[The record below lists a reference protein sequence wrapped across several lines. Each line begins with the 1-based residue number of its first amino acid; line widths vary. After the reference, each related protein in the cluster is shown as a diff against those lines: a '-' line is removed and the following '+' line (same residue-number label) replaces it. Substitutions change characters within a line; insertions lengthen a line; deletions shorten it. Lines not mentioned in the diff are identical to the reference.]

1 MPTPRGD
8 QPSTEAAASHPEVN
22 PVVTVRTLVVSALLV
37 LAFIALVWMLA
48 QVAQILLL
56 LLIAIVFAEGLR
68 SPVERVEKGKLPR
81 PAAVLVVYVVLLAV
95 LVLLVTLLV
104 SPIVSEVNTLIRQL
118 PTYQHQVSNAVT
130 TIQQRLHISP
140 NQNITSQIVGSLNT
154 AKDVLLAVSGYVAG
168 VVINLILIMI
178 LSFLWLVSSDNLK
191 SFVVDIFPI
200 RQQPLAA
207 DVLRE
212 MGFRMGGYIRA
223 TAINMVVV
231 GVASGIAATLLRL
244 PSPVLLGIFAGLAA
258 AIPLVGPL
266 VGAVPAVLLGFTVA
280 PAYPILVAIVF
291 AVVQLL
297 DANIVVPPLMNR
309 VVALPALS
317 VVLAL
322 LTGGAVAGI
331 VGALLAIPLAAAIH
345 VILIRVVV
353 PAIHHSQGRSDE
365 AFAKAAT
372 PVSPSLRKTA
382 PTGGGRRS
390 SPR

>member
-1 MPTPRGD
+1 MPTPHDDQQSRG
-8 QPSTEAAASHPEVN
+8 AVASKSATFQAVS
-22 PVVTVRTLVVSALLV
+22 VRTLVVSALLV
-37 LAFIALVWMLA
+37 LSFIAGVLMLA
-48 QVAQILLL
+48 QIAQILLL
-56 LLIAIVFAEGLR
+56 LLVAIVFAEGLR
-68 SPVERVEKGKLPR
+68 SSVERVEKGKLPR
-81 PAAVLVVYVVLLAV
+81 AVAVLVVYIVLLAI
-95 LVLLVTLLV
+95 LALLVTLLV

-118 PTYQHQVSNAVT
+118 PTYQHQVGDAVT

-140 NQNITSQIVGSLNT
+140 NQNVTSQIVGSLNT
-154 AKDVLLAVSGYVAG
+154 AKDVLIAVSGYVAS
-168 VVINLILIMI
+168 VLINLILIMI

-191 SFVVDIFPI
+191 SFFVDLFPA

-231 GVASGIAATLLRL
+231 GIASGIAATLLGL

-258 AIPLVGPL
+258 AVPLVGPL
-266 VGAVPAVLLGFTVA
+266 VGAVPAVLLGFTIS
-280 PAYPILVAIVF
+280 PAYPLLVAIVF

-317 VVLAL
+317 VVLSL
-322 LTGGAVAGI
+322 LIGGAVAGI
-331 VGALLAIPLAAAIH
+331 VGALLAIPLAAAAH
-345 VILIRVVV
+345 VVLVRVIV
-353 PAIHHSQGRSDE
+353 PAIHHSQGRADE

-382 PTGGGRRS
+382 PTGGGRRAN
-390 SPR
+390 PR